1 MHFHRGRVQAESLD
15 TDAHNLLQ
23 LQLFK
28 DTVEGAALGP
38 AVHARVD
45 GMPVAEPFRQSTPLA
60 SVLGYIQQSIQ
71 KLQVRQTYIAPLH
84 WQAIRESWVVLFR
97 CVQLLS
103 LWPRL

>member
-28 DTVEGAALGP
+28 DPVEGAALGP

-45 GMPVAEPFRQSTPLA
+45 GMPVAEPLRQSTPLV

-84 WQAIRESWVVLFR
+84 WQAILDSCVLLFR
-97 CVQLLS
+97 DLHLLS
-103 LWPRL
+103 FCPS